1 MATSSSALPA
11 ARRCTT
17 CSGLSSSSLE
27 DQSHLGIAIAPL
39 NMTTPSM
46 TWLRTIACTTE
57 VSNSIHSV
65 CDPLASTS
73 SSLTLADDRVLRQP
87 YPDFQRQAAQGK
99 KRLSIAPGPSTFF
112 SNAAP
117 TQSQPSCQIRDQD
130 MYYEEGTLAWTAER
144 PLLTEKQSTMR
155 VLSGP
160 CEVK

>member
-1 MATSSSALPA
+1 M
-11 ARRCTT
+11 
-17 CSGLSSSSLE
+17 
-27 DQSHLGIAIAPL
+27 
-39 NMTTPSM
+39 
-46 TWLRTIACTTE
+46 TE

-65 CDPLASTS
+65 SSPLASAT

-87 YPDFQRQAAQGK
+87 YPDLQRQAAQGK

-117 TQSQPSCQIRDQD
+117 TQTQALYQARDQD

-144 PLLTEKQSTMR
+144 HLLTEKQSTMR
-155 VLSGP
+155 VLSKL

>member
-11 ARRCTT
+11 ARRSTT
-17 CSGLSSSSLE
+17 CFGLSSSSLE

-65 CDPLASTS
+65 CGPLASTT

-87 YPDFQRQAAQGK
+87 YADFQRQAAQGT
-99 KRLSIAPGPSTFF
+99 KRLSLAPGPSTLY
-112 SNAAP
+112 SHAAP
-117 TQSQPSCQIRDQD
+117 TQSQPSYQARDQD
-130 MYYEEGTLAWTAER
+130 MYHEEGTLAWTAETH
-144 PLLTEKQSTMR
+144 LLTKKQSTIC
-155 VLSGP
+155 VLSRL